1 MHLRQRTVVLD
12 VASITV
18 DVSAECQLLFV
29 KMALSYNGIWEE
41 LARENARSMRARELR
56 TGGEWCGLVGVA
68 CDLCRDRWMLLLR
81 YHATPHCVS
90 GSGFVRESEFL
101 SPGWCIA
108 RPPLDKKKRWNG
120 FRLQS

>member
-1 MHLRQRTVVLD
+1 
-12 VASITV
+12 
-18 DVSAECQLLFV
+18 
-29 KMALSYNGIWEE
+29 MALLYNRIWEE

-90 GSGFVRESEFL
+90 GSGFVRENHSLRL
-101 SPGWCIA
+101 SWVVHCSSSVGEEKKDGTASVCRAELRCGGW
-108 RPPLDKKKRWNG
+108 KQ
-120 FRLQS
+120 LQ